1 MPRRLAASAAILV
14 LLTACDPGNRSGPL
28 PPADPGLP
36 PAPTKEQNLEAER
49 LMAELDQEVAAMRA
63 LPVENRKARELA
75 FGRRLEGA
83 LGTTIGTKFE
93 NKNLYWLAFW
103 RLTYSEGDGADVD
116 QLLDRLERLPSPS
129 WKASGSSL
137 RVQLR
142 LHQGRIREA
151 RALAEPLV
159 ARIKEFSWLLDQV
172 AFHESVG
179 QPAPRLAGHRLD
191 GGAGDPLAGKEPW
204 LVYLFIE
211 QFNDSA
217 AYLASS
223 YRQALA
229 GLTPPSQAR
238 LVLVTFEGTALEP
251 AARLRQLTP
260 PDHLPDL
267 LWANP
272 NQGGDADAWR
282 TAWKLPQ
289 PLPHACLIGPDRSI
303 MAVDITP
310 EALSRQL
317 GGGPRPAG
325 GAARALSA
333 PAP

>member
-1 MPRRLAASAAILV
+1 MPRRLAALTSIL
-14 LLTACDPGNRSGPL
+14 LLLCSCDPGTRSSTL

-36 PAPTKEQNLEAER
+36 PAPTKEQNLEAEK
-49 LMAELDQEVAAMRA
+49 LMAELDQQVAAMRA
-63 LPVENRKARELA
+63 LPVESRKAKEA
-75 FGRRLEGA
+75 GFGKRLESA

-103 RLTYSEGDGADVD
+103 RLTNSEGDGADVE
-116 QLLDRLERLPSPS
+116 QLLDRLERMPSPA

-142 LHQGRIREA
+142 LHQGKIREA

-179 QPAPRLAGHRLD
+179 QPAPRLAGHNLN
-191 GGAGDPLAGKEPW
+191 GGAEDPLAGAVPW
-204 LVYLFIE
+204 LVYLFVD
-211 QFNDSA
+211 QFDDSA
-217 AYLASS
+217 AYLAGS
-223 YRQALA
+223 YRTAIA
-229 GLTPPSQAR
+229 GLKPASQAR

-251 AARLRQLTP
+251 VARLRQLLP
-260 PDHLPDL
+260 PDNQPDR

-272 NQGGDADAWR
+272 NKGGDADAWR
-282 TAWKLPQ
+282 TRWKLPQ

-317 GGGPRPAG
+317 GAHPRPPG
-325 GAARALSA
+325 GAARPPSA